1 MKTINTLA
9 ECCQYSL
16 DINQFASMVLDK
28 EKGTHPFIWCL
39 AIICTL
45 ICIAVIIT
53 GIAVF
58 IGYMV
63 IHPRIP
69 ILSVANATLGTMRY
83 SQSGLLETQMTIIIR
98 AENDNIKAHASFS
111 DTAFILS
118 FQGLVIA
125 KLVADPFE
133 VEKNSSI
140 YFDYEV
146 TSDEIPLD
154 SGRMH
159 QVDLSLKKKVITFD
173 FKGNSRTQWRVWL
186 LGSVKFW
193 CHLDCQLRFHTSNG
207 TYINSRCSS
216 KTKWPLFVFVV

>member
-1 MKTINTLA
+1 MNSPPKKLVRA
-9 ECCQYSL
+9 
-16 DINQFASMVLDK
+16 K
-28 EKGTHPFIWCL
+28 RTHPFIWCL

-98 AENDNIKAHASFS
+98 AENDNTKAHASFS

-125 KLVADPFE
+125 KLVADPFD
-133 VEKNSSI
+133 VKKNSSI
-140 YFDYEV
+140 YFNYEV

-154 SGRMH
+154 STRMH
-159 QVDLSLKKKVITFD
+159 QVDLSLKRKVIIFD

-193 CHLDCQLRFHTSNG
+193 CHLNCQLRFHTSNG
-207 TYINSRCSS
+207 TYISSRCSS
-216 KTKWPLFVFVV
+216 KSK

>member
-1 MKTINTLA
+1 MNRLRKFFHNDELVYATR
-9 ECCQYSL
+9 
-16 DINQFASMVLDK
+16 
-28 EKGTHPFIWCL
+28 THPFIWCL

-58 IGYMV
+58 IGYAV

-83 SQSGLLETQMTIIIR
+83 SQAGLLETQMTIIIR
-98 AENDNIKAHASFS
+98 AENDNRKAHASFS

-125 KLVADPFE
+125 KLVADPFD
-133 VEKNSSI
+133 VKKNSSI
-140 YFDYEV
+140 YFNYEV

-154 SGRMH
+154 SARMH

-207 TYINSRCSS
+207 TYISSSCSS
-216 KTKWPLFVFVV
+216 KSN

>member
-216 KTKWPLFVFVV
+216 KTK

>member
-1 MKTINTLA
+1 
-9 ECCQYSL
+9 
-16 DINQFASMVLDK
+16 
-28 EKGTHPFIWCL
+28 
-39 AIICTL
+39 
-45 ICIAVIIT
+45 
-53 GIAVF
+53 
-58 IGYMV
+58 MV

-98 AENDNIKAHASFS
+98 AENDNTKAHASFS

-125 KLVADPFE
+125 KLVADPFD
-133 VEKNSSI
+133 VKKNSSI
-140 YFDYEV
+140 YFNYEV

-154 SGRMH
+154 STRMH
-159 QVDLSLKKKVITFD
+159 QVDLSLKRKVIIFD

-193 CHLDCQLRFHTSNG
+193 CHLNCQLRFHTSNG
-207 TYINSRCSS
+207 TYISSRCSS
-216 KTKWPLFVFVV
+216 KSK

>member
-140 YFDYEV
+140 YFGYEV

-216 KTKWPLFVFVV
+216 KTK

>member
-16 DINQFASMVLDK
+16 DINHFPSMVLDK

-125 KLVADPFE
+125 KLVAGPFD

-140 YFDYEV
+140 YFGYEV

>member
-1 MKTINTLA
+1 
-9 ECCQYSL
+9 
-16 DINQFASMVLDK
+16 MVLHK

-125 KLVADPFE
+125 KLVADPFD

-140 YFDYEV
+140 YFGYEV

-216 KTKWPLFVFVV
+216 KTK

>member
-1 MKTINTLA
+1 
-9 ECCQYSL
+9 
-16 DINQFASMVLDK
+16 MVLDK

-216 KTKWPLFVFVV
+216 KTK

>member
-1 MKTINTLA
+1 
-9 ECCQYSL
+9 
-16 DINQFASMVLDK
+16 MVLDK

-125 KLVADPFE
+125 KLVADPFD

-216 KTKWPLFVFVV
+216 KTK

>member
-1 MKTINTLA
+1 MKTINTLV

-16 DINQFASMVLDK
+16 DINQFASMVLHK

-125 KLVADPFE
+125 KLVADPFD

-140 YFDYEV
+140 YFGYEV

-216 KTKWPLFVFVV
+216 KTK

>member
-1 MKTINTLA
+1 MKTINTLV

-16 DINQFASMVLDK
+16 DINQFASMVLHK

-125 KLVADPFE
+125 KLVADPFD

-216 KTKWPLFVFVV
+216 KTK

>member
-16 DINQFASMVLDK
+16 DINQFASMVLHK

-125 KLVADPFE
+125 KLVADPFD

-140 YFDYEV
+140 YFGYEV